1 MISIFRCI
9 IFISAFFPPLGF
21 IQYLNASEPH
31 VANLVDGFGDCF
43 TNRMHQLIDGLR
55 GLGVEFPE
63 IQARGLS
70 GDDYTGFTVPWN
82 SFSDKNQGFS
92 VDLDPKLMFNN
103 PSRKQGLPQKAEVF

>member
-1 MISIFRCI
+1 MSRFLWMGL
-9 IFISAFFPPLGF
+9 A
-21 IQYLNASEPH
+21 
-31 VANLVDGFGDCF
+31 DCF